1 VTDRECKSS
10 DDVHVEDD
18 RMRISDK
25 VIIGV
30 VVNLE
35 GALAMGKARAS
46 DK

>member
-25 VIIGV
+25 VTIGV

-35 GALAMGKARAS
+35 GAPAMGKARTS
-46 DK
+46 DR